1 MRTAY
6 RVLAL
11 AIAAL
16 VVIQAAVIGYGM
28 FAQLN
33 WIDHGGTLDKSALES
48 SAPGAAAFLLHG
60 LNGGIA
66 LLLSLALL
74 IISFFAKIAQGVRW
88 AVIVLIATV
97 VQVALGMLSHT
108 LTAVGALHWAVALVL
123 FGVAVGAATHA
134 RKLAPVKERV
144 PTDVA

>member
-1 MRTAY
+1 M
-6 RVLAL
+6 L
-11 AIAAL
+11 
-16 VVIQAAVIGYGM
+16 QASVIGYGV

-33 WIDHGGTLDKSALES
+33 WINHGGTLDKSALES

-60 LNGGIA
+60 LNAGIT

-97 VQVALGMLSHT
+97 VQVALGGMLSHT
-108 LTAVGALHWAVALVL
+108 LTAMGALHGALALVL
-123 FGVAVGAATHA
+123 FSVAAAAAT
-134 RKLAPVKERV
+134 RVPKPAPVEERV
-144 PTDVA
+144 PPMSPHREVSNAS